1 MEHSVSHA
9 WHKRHERKVT
19 ISQITISGDE
29 KAADGYFI
37 YFFESEKQENNAARR
52 IIKNVNNIRSKEGRK
67 ASFFV

>member
-9 WHKRHERKVT
+9 WHEQHERKVT

-37 YFFESEKQENNAARR
+37 YFFESEKQENNVARR
-52 IIKNVNNIRSKEGRK
+52 I
-67 ASFFV
+67 